1 MTDSKINI
9 AIGRILSN
17 TKRKKRP
24 CSLVE
29 IANDFETALKEKSK
43 NELSEIIGISPN
55 MINKFIS
62 VNKLPLSIK
71 NLVEERL
78 VDSVSLVYD
87 LSKLSNKDLIELE
100 PLLKE
105 NKINS
110 NELKVFLPFRKQH
123 PNQSIVELYNQQINS
138 KNIKVSVIR
147 LQKNDDNND
156 LFKIKKEIS
165 KLISNEEIL
174 DLDINNNYL
183 DIKITK
189 KGELELRKIAKKQNK
204 SFQSL
209 IQEIIL

>member
-1 MTDSKINI
+1 MTDTNVNI

-29 IANDFETALKEKSK
+29 IANDFETALTQKSK
-43 NELSEIIGISPN
+43 NELSEIIGISSN
-55 MINKFIS
+55 MINKFTS

-71 NLVEERL
+71 KLVEERL
-78 VDSVSLVYD
+78 VDSVALVYD
-87 LSKLSNKDLIELE
+87 LTKLSNKDLMELE

-123 PNQSIVELYNQQINS
+123 PSKSIIELYNQQLNS

-147 LQKNDDNND
+147 LQKSDGNND
-156 LFKIKKEIS
+156 LIGLKNKLAKIIS
-165 KLISNEEIL
+165 SDEIL
-174 DLDINNNYL
+174 DLEINNNNL

-189 KGELELRKIAKKQNK
+189 NGELELRKIAREQNK
-204 SFQSL
+204 TFQSL
-209 IQEIIL
+209 IQDIIL